1 MNDLD
6 KAYNKYVNN
15 HTTVQNDILTLNNE
29 AVTDYCEI
37 DSNLRNIT
45 IPEVYKT
52 AGVMADNNVKKIY
65 FKINKFS
72 QETDLSQLDIYI
84 NYQNGN
90 NEADR
95 YKVLDKQIEGDY
107 IIFSWLIS
115 SFATKYKGT
124 IKFIVCMNNENNIHW
139 NSTLATLNVLEG
151 LETDEAIADQNPD
164 TIEEILKRLND
175 LEENG
180 DTGDIDI
187 NSQKATFEIAET
199 RENIK
204 TGETIATILGKIK
217 RYFTDLKKVAFTGSY
232 DDLSNK
238 PDIPEAY
245 TLPQANENQLGGVK
259 PVSKTSEMSQD
270 VGVDKNGKL
279 YTVPGNGNDGL
290 SVSYDEETQTLKF
303 TSSSGG
309 GDLKKLLSNTV
320 RYIEV
325 DGEILEISNEKQ
337 WIKIAEITVQE
348 NDSVYEYT
356 DLDNLTEIFIYT
368 VGLMNISTTTSG
380 MKIAINDDVSIGSI
394 DTQTNTGTDT
404 RYQRVYMKYNG
415 MYWETRKTPHSNNET
430 SYYDMFTNL
439 LVPYSVKIGIDK
451 CTKLKITVV
460 NLQYA
465 LKSGTIYIYGR

>member
-6 KAYNKYVNN
+6 KAYDKYVNN
-15 HTTVQNDILTLNNE
+15 HTIVQNDILTLNDE

-217 RYFTDLKKVAFTGSY
+217 RYFADLKNVAFTGSY
-232 DDLSNK
+232 NDLSNK
-238 PDIPEAY
+238 PNIPTKTSELSNDSGYLTSVPSEYVTDTELEEKGFAKTSDIPKKSPNPNKLKFTGAVTNEYDGSKEVTINIPENSGGSY
-245 TLPQANENQLGGVK
+245 TLPVANSTTLGGVK

-270 VGVDKNGKL
+270 VGVDENGKL

-309 GDLKKLLSNTV
+309 G
-320 RYIEV
+320 
-325 DGEILEISNEKQ
+325 
-337 WIKIAEITVQE
+337 
-348 NDSVYEYT
+348 
-356 DLDNLTEIFIYT
+356 
-368 VGLMNISTTTSG
+368 
-380 MKIAINDDVSIGSI
+380 
-394 DTQTNTGTDT
+394 
-404 RYQRVYMKYNG
+404 
-415 MYWETRKTPHSNNET
+415 
-430 SYYDMFTNL
+430 
-439 LVPYSVKIGIDK
+439 
-451 CTKLKITVV
+451 
-460 NLQYA
+460 
-465 LKSGTIYIYGR
+465 

>member
-217 RYFTDLKKVAFTGSY
+217 RYFTDLKNVAFTGSY

-270 VGVDKNGKL
+270 VGVDENGKL

-309 GDLKKLLSNTV
+309 G
-320 RYIEV
+320 
-325 DGEILEISNEKQ
+325 
-337 WIKIAEITVQE
+337 A
-348 NDSVYEYT
+348 
-356 DLDNLTEIFIYT
+356 
-368 VGLMNISTTTSG
+368 
-380 MKIAINDDVSIGSI
+380 
-394 DTQTNTGTDT
+394 
-404 RYQRVYMKYNG
+404 
-415 MYWETRKTPHSNNET
+415 
-430 SYYDMFTNL
+430 
-439 LVPYSVKIGIDK
+439 
-451 CTKLKITVV
+451 
-460 NLQYA
+460 
-465 LKSGTIYIYGR
+465 